1 MRGIDS
7 HSILVPDFPAT
18 LPAYRGRGIGTELLR
33 WGIKM
38 ADSLQ
43 TRIYLEATSAGL
55 PLYHKY
61 GWQQVEELM
70 LDLELYGDVGKE
82 AFTLMIR
89 DPVSLN
95 GSRG

>member
-1 MRGIDS
+1 MR
-7 HSILVPDFPAT
+7 
-18 LPAYRGRGIGTELLR
+18 AYRGRGIGSELLE

-55 PLYHKY
+55 PLYRKY
-61 GWQQVEELM
+61 GWKQVEELV

-82 AFTLMIR
+82 TFTLMVR
-89 DPVSLN
+89 DPVSVN